1 MDLITIYIHQNMK
14 MQQISIDEIVQ
25 QAHPCLHSHI
35 GTLGRISID
44 DSKRKKELIRI
55 INRKMK
61 DKT

>member
-1 MDLITIYIHQNMK
+1 MK
-14 MQQISIDEIVQ
+14 MQQISIYEIVQ
-25 QAHPCLHSHI
+25 QVHPCLHSHI